1 MAMNKILLQGR
12 LTKDPE
18 IRLTSKNDKVAR
30 FTIAVDRDF
39 NREETDFINCVA
51 FKATAAFIESYFTK
65 GDMILVAGRLQMQQ
79 YTAKDGSNRTAAE
92 VMTDNVWFCGGKGK
106 TKDAGTEAQLAPVE
120 DDNVYFGDS
129 NRSESNDNQKE
140 NFNALSGRISD
151 DLVPALNDGTSEL
164 PF

>member
-39 NREETDFINCVA
+39 NRDETDFINCVA
-51 FKATAAFIESYFTK
+51 FKATAAFIESYFSK

-92 VMTDNVWFCGGKGK
+92 VLTDNVWFCGGKGK
-106 TKDAGTEAQLAPVE
+106 TKDASTEAQLAPVE
-120 DDNVYFGDS
+120 DD
-129 NRSESNDNQKE
+129 E
-140 NFNALSGRISD
+140 A
-151 DLVPALNDGTSEL
+151 L

>member
-65 GDMILVAGRLQMQQ
+65 GDMILVAGRLHMQN

-92 VMTDNVWFCGGKGK
+92 VLTDNVWFCGGKGK
-106 TKDAGTEAQLAPVE
+106 TKDASTDAQLAPVE
-120 DDNVYFGDS
+120 DDG
-129 NRSESNDNQKE
+129 Q
-140 NFNALSGRISD
+140 
-151 DLVPALNDGTSEL
+151 L

>member
-39 NREETDFINCVA
+39 NREETDFINCAA
-51 FKATAAFIESYFTK
+51 FKAPAASIESYFTK
-65 GDMILVAGRLQMQQ
+65 GESIIVCGRLHMNQ

-92 VMTDNVWFCGGKGK
+92 VLTDNVWFCGGNGK
-106 TKDAGTEAQLAPVE
+106 TKDAATEAQLAPVE
-120 DDNVYFGDS
+120 DDG
-129 NRSESNDNQKE
+129 Q
-140 NFNALSGRISD
+140 
-151 DLVPALNDGTSEL
+151 L

>member
-65 GDMILVAGRLQMQQ
+65 GDMILVAGRLHMQQ

-92 VMTDNVWFCGGKGK
+92 VLTDNVWFCGGKVK
-106 TKDAGTEAQLAPVE
+106 TKDAANDAQLAPVE

>member
-65 GDMILVAGRLQMQQ
+65 GDMILVAGRLHMQQ
-79 YTAKDGSNRTAAE
+79 YTSKDGSNRTAAE
-92 VMTDNVWFCGGKGK
+92 VLTDNVWFCGGKGK
-106 TKDAGTEAQLAPVE
+106 TKDDATGAQLAPVE
-120 DDNVYFGDS
+120 DNG
-129 NRSESNDNQKE
+129 Q
-140 NFNALSGRISD
+140 
-151 DLVPALNDGTSEL
+151 L

>member
-65 GDMILVAGRLQMQQ
+65 GDMILVAGRLHMQN

-106 TKDAGTEAQLAPVE
+106 TKDASTEAQLAPVE
-120 DDNVYFGDS
+120 DD
-129 NRSESNDNQKE
+129 E
-140 NFNALSGRISD
+140 A
-151 DLVPALNDGTSEL
+151 L

>member
-65 GDMILVAGRLQMQQ
+65 GDMILVAGRLQDRKS
-79 YTAKDGSNRTAAE
+79 TR
-92 VMTDNVWFCGGKGK
+92 
-106 TKDAGTEAQLAPVE
+106 
-120 DDNVYFGDS
+120 
-129 NRSESNDNQKE
+129 
-140 NFNALSGRISD
+140 
-151 DLVPALNDGTSEL
+151 LNSSHS
-164 PF
+164 

>member
-92 VMTDNVWFCGGKGK
+92 VLTDNVWFCGGKVK
-106 TKDAGTEAQLAPVE
+106 AKDAATEAQLTEVE
-120 DDNVYFGDS
+120 DDG
-129 NRSESNDNQKE
+129 Q
-140 NFNALSGRISD
+140 
-151 DLVPALNDGTSEL
+151 L

>member
-65 GDMILVAGRLQMQQ
+65 GDMILVAGRLHMQQ

-92 VMTDNVWFCGGKGK
+92 VLTDNVWFCGGKGK
-106 TKDAGTEAQLAPVE
+106 TKDAANEAQLAPVE
-120 DDNVYFGDS
+120 DD
-129 NRSESNDNQKE
+129 E
-140 NFNALSGRISD
+140 A
-151 DLVPALNDGTSEL
+151 L

>member
-1 MAMNKILLQGR
+1 MN
-12 LTKDPE
+12 
-18 IRLTSKNDKVAR
+18 
-30 FTIAVDRDF
+30 
-39 NREETDFINCVA
+39 
-51 FKATAAFIESYFTK
+51 
-65 GDMILVAGRLQMQQ
+65 Q

-92 VMTDNVWFCGGKGK
+92 VMTDNVWFCGGKVK
-106 TKDAGTEAQLAPVE
+106 TKDAAAEAQLEPVE

>member
-39 NREETDFINCVA
+39 NRDETDFINCVA

-65 GDMILVAGRLQMQQ
+65 GDMILVAGRLHMQQ

-92 VMTDNVWFCGGKGK
+92 VLTDNVWFCGGKGK
-106 TKDAGTEAQLAPVE
+106 TKDAANDAQLAPVE
-120 DDNVYFGDS
+120 DD
-129 NRSESNDNQKE
+129 E
-140 NFNALSGRISD
+140 A
-151 DLVPALNDGTSEL
+151 L

>member
-1 MAMNKILLQGR
+1 MAMNRILLQGR

-51 FKATAAFIESYFTK
+51 FKATAAFMESYFTK
-65 GDMILVAGRLQMQQ
+65 GDMILVAGRLHMQQ
-79 YTAKDGSNRTAAE
+79 YTSKDGSNRTAAE
-92 VMTDNVWFCGGKGK
+92 VLTDNVWFCGGKGK
-106 TKDAGTEAQLAPVE
+106 TKDATTDAQLAPVE
-120 DDNVYFGDS
+120 DDEV
-129 NRSESNDNQKE
+129 
-140 NFNALSGRISD
+140 
-151 DLVPALNDGTSEL
+151 L

>member
-51 FKATAAFIESYFTK
+51 FKSTASFIESYFTR
-65 GDMILVAGRLQMQQ
+65 GDMILVAGRLHIQQ
-79 YTAKDGSNRTAAE
+79 YTSKDGSNRTAAD
-92 VMTDNVWFCGGKGK
+92 VLTDNVWFCGGKGK
-106 TKDAGTEAQLAPVE
+106 TKDAANDAQLSTVE
-120 DDNVYFGDS
+120 DDEV
-129 NRSESNDNQKE
+129 
-140 NFNALSGRISD
+140 
-151 DLVPALNDGTSEL
+151 L

>member
-18 IRLTSKNDKVAR
+18 IRLTSKNDRVAR

-65 GDMILVAGRLQMQQ
+65 GDMIIVAGRLHMNQ

-92 VMTDNVWFCGGKGK
+92 VLTDNVWFCGGKGK
-106 TKDAGTEAQLAPVE
+106 TKDASTEAQLAPVE
-120 DDNVYFGDS
+120 DD
-129 NRSESNDNQKE
+129 E
-140 NFNALSGRISD
+140 
-151 DLVPALNDGTSEL
+151 TL

>member
-12 LTKDPE
+12 LTKEPE
-18 IRLTSKNDKVAR
+18 IRLTSKNDKVAH

-51 FKATAAFIESYFTK
+51 FKATAAFIESYFGK
-65 GDMILVAGRLQMQQ
+65 GDMILVAGRLQMQT

-92 VMTDNVWFCGGKGK
+92 VLTDNVWFCGGKGK
-106 TKDAGTEAQLAPVE
+106 TKDADTGAQLAPVE
-120 DDNVYFGDS
+120 DDG
-129 NRSESNDNQKE
+129 Q
-140 NFNALSGRISD
+140 
-151 DLVPALNDGTSEL
+151 L

>member
-12 LTKDPE
+12 LTKEPE
-18 IRLTSKNDKVAR
+18 IRLTSKNDKVAH

-51 FKATAAFIESYFTK
+51 FKATAAFIESYFGK

-92 VMTDNVWFCGGKGK
+92 VLTDNVWFCGGKGK
-106 TKDAGTEAQLAPVE
+106 TKDAATGAQLAPVE
-120 DDNVYFGDS
+120 DDG
-129 NRSESNDNQKE
+129 Q
-140 NFNALSGRISD
+140 
-151 DLVPALNDGTSEL
+151 L

>member
-65 GDMILVAGRLQMQQ
+65 GDMILVAGRLHMQQ

-92 VMTDNVWFCGGKGK
+92 VLTDNVWFCGGKGK
-106 TKDAGTEAQLAPVE
+106 TKDAANDAQLAPVE

-129 NRSESNDNQKE
+129 NRSESK
-140 NFNALSGRISD
+140 
-151 DLVPALNDGTSEL
+151 LNDGTSGL

>member
-1 MAMNKILLQGR
+1 MAMNKIFLQGR

-65 GDMILVAGRLQMQQ
+65 GDMILVSGRLHMQQ

-106 TKDAGTEAQLAPVE
+106 TKDASTEAQLAPVE
-120 DDNVYFGDS
+120 DDG
-129 NRSESNDNQKE
+129 Q
-140 NFNALSGRISD
+140 
-151 DLVPALNDGTSEL
+151 L

>member
-1 MAMNKILLQGR
+1 MAMNKIFLQGR

-39 NREETDFINCVA
+39 NRDETDFINCVA

-65 GDMILVAGRLQMQQ
+65 GDMILVAGRLHMQN
-79 YTAKDGSNRTAAE
+79 YTSKDGSNRTAAE
-92 VMTDNVWFCGGKGK
+92 VLTDNVWFCGGKGK
-106 TKDAGTEAQLAPVE
+106 TKDATTEAQFAPVE
-120 DDNVYFGDS
+120 DDG
-129 NRSESNDNQKE
+129 
-140 NFNALSGRISD
+140 
-151 DLVPALNDGTSEL
+151 LNDGTSEL